1 MELGACTLQNL
12 EKSFGLIPMIEADFV
27 QNWLNNPSPLVDGE
41 RFQADELRNLLK
53 ENAFHWNEQELSLH
67 FIGPM
72 FSIVHFTI
80 VTKMNLFAQRFISAE
95 VPDRNGNLVV
105 LSGKPDGVL
114 ASGYRGPEIPYFAF
128 QRSVATEYKREKDSD
143 DCPAHGDPGGQ
154 CLAAMLAGQTLNG
167 NISQPMYGCYVVG
180 QNWYFL
186 MLLGKEYAISAAYS
200 AVTDEVFYILGL
212 LKTLKIRVSDMI
224 DENEAALVRR

>member
-1 MELGACTLQNL
+1 MDLGACTLENL
-12 EKSFGLIPMIEADFV
+12 EKSFGLIPNRRADFL
-27 QNWLNNPSPLVDGE
+27 QEWLTKPEPLTELEQLEAIGLRE
-41 RFQADELRNLLK
+41 LLAD
-53 ENAFHWNEQELSLH
+53 NALHWNEQELSLH
-67 FIGPM
+67 FIGPL

-95 VPDRNGNLVV
+95 VPDRHGNLI
-105 LSGKPDGVL
+105 LLAGKPYGVL

-128 QRSVATEYKREKDSD
+128 QEYKREKDPD
-143 DCPAHGDPGGQ
+143 GDPGGQ

-167 NISQPMYGCYVVG
+167 EPSQPMYGCYVVG

-186 MLLGKEYAISAAYS
+186 MLLGREYAISAAYS

-212 LKTLKIRVSDMI
+212 LKTLKARVSAMI
-224 DENEAALVRR
+224 DEKAATR

>member
-1 MELGACTLQNL
+1 
-12 EKSFGLIPMIEADFV
+12 
-27 QNWLNNPSPLVDGE
+27 
-41 RFQADELRNLLK
+41 
-53 ENAFHWNEQELSLH
+53 
-67 FIGPM
+67 M

-95 VPDRNGNLVV
+95 VPDRNGNLIL

-128 QRSVATEYKREKDSD
+128 QRSVVTEYKREKDPD
-143 DCPAHGDPGGQ
+143 GDPGGQ
-154 CLAAMLAGQTLNG
+154 CLAAMLTGQTLNS
-167 NISQPMYGCYVVG
+167 NLSQPMYGCYVVG

-212 LKTLKIRVSDMI
+212 LKSLKIRVSAMI
-224 DENEAALVRR
+224 DEKEVTQ

>member
-1 MELGACTLQNL
+1 MDLGACTLENL
-12 EKSFGLIPMIEADFV
+12 EKSFGLIPNRRADFL
-27 QNWLNNPSPLVDGE
+27 QEWLTKSEPLTELEQLEAIGLRE
-41 RFQADELRNLLK
+41 LLAD
-53 ENAFHWNEQELSLH
+53 NALHWNEQELSLH
-67 FIGPM
+67 FIGPL

-95 VPDRNGNLVV
+95 VPDRYGNLIV

-128 QRSVATEYKREKDSD
+128 QEYKREKDPD
-143 DCPAHGDPGGQ
+143 GDPGGQ

-167 NISQPMYGCYVVG
+167 EPSQPMYGCYVVG

-212 LKTLKIRVSDMI
+212 LKTLKVRVSSMI
-224 DENEAALVRR
+224 DERVANR